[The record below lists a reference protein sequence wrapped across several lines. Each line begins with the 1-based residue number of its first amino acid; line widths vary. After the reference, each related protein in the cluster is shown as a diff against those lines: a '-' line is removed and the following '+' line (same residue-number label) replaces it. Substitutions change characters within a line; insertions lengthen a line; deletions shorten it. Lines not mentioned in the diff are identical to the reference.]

1 MLVSQKFLIF
11 IVDSGAQLPTKFN
24 RKGASTMKKLKK
36 RLLAAA
42 LTSMAAAT
50 MAMPSFA
57 TEWTFKPYWPT
68 QQSSN
73 YLNINRPG
81 SGVNM
86 KGKNLTLYRTS
97 NPGFDQK
104 FTVNKTAYN
113 GKPCTYYMRTE
124 NGVTYAI
131 NRSSSSGH
139 NAIMWPLSEGKYDSA
154 FIPAKSDPSM
164 VANLLHYDEGMTF
177 DSDSP
182 GSMVYFNK
190 HSGSWEVSG

>member
-1 MLVSQKFLIF
+1 
-11 IVDSGAQLPTKFN
+11 
-24 RKGASTMKKLKK
+24 MKKLKK

-104 FTVNKTAYN
+104 FTVNNTIYK
-113 GKPCTYYMRTE
+113 GKPCTYYTRLTVLPLPGIMPLCGPLTMVGLILPLFRQ
-124 NGVTYAI
+124 
-131 NRSSSSGH
+131 NR
-139 NAIMWPLSEGKYDSA
+139 ILVW
-154 FIPAKSDPSM
+154 
-164 VANLLHYDEGMTF
+164 
-177 DSDSP
+177 
-182 GSMVYFNK
+182 
-190 HSGSWEVSG
+190 

>member
-1 MLVSQKFLIF
+1 
-11 IVDSGAQLPTKFN
+11 
-24 RKGASTMKKLKK
+24 MKKLKK
-36 RLLAAA
+36 RLLAVA
-42 LTSMAAAT
+42 LTAAAAAA

-73 YLNINRPG
+73 YLNINRSG

-86 KGKNLTLYRTS
+86 RGKNLILYRTS

-113 GKPCTYYMRTE
+113 GKPCTYYTRTE

-139 NAIMWPLSEGKYDSA
+139 NAIMWTLDDGLYDSA
-154 FIPAKSDPSM
+154 FIPAKSDPDM
-164 VANLLHYDEGMTF
+164 VANLLNYDEGMTF
-177 DSDSP
+177 ASDSP

-190 HSGSWEVSG
+190 RSSSWEVFG